1 MLAAGGFPA
10 RTDKRVDLVLGLYT
24 PADGVTLGADV
35 PANGTELD
43 EMGRQ
48 FLATARQY
56 VEKGRNV
63 GIADVAFGNGAAGP
77 GGNPPPEGRGPGA
90 PGVPSGSYAGWNT
103 AGNSL
108 GYALGQGML
117 RPYLSDRDRQDL
129 LIVRYLDD
137 WLYQSR
143 VRQEVRQQLIWPNQ
157 WPDGKLTDDQTARA
171 ETMIT
176 EKMEKEGTPLLGKR
190 PEQYRY
196 RLPWHRTFEVAVK
209 SKEGRAGRREP
220 DER

>member
-1 MLAAGGFPA
+1 MADAAAGAVGLSCVAHGPA
-10 RTDKRVDLVLGLYT
+10 VEHDAVAEIRGVLRRQDFAQGHLDLYRVLQVIHQTQAVGNAY
-24 PADGVTLGADV
+24 AMGVHHGGAGDV
-35 PANGTELD
+35 EHVAQD
-43 EMGRQ
+43 EIGGRAPCGGQ
-48 FLATARQY
+48 ARQELLA
-56 VEKGRNV
+56 VRC
-63 GIADVAFGNGAAGP
+63 
-77 GGNPPPEGRGPGA
+77 
-90 PGVPSGSYAGWNT
+90 
-103 AGNSL
+103 
-108 GYALGQGML
+108 
-117 RPYLSDRDRQDL
+117 RDDGL
-129 LIVRYLDD
+129 H
-137 WLYQSR
+137 QSR

-176 EKMEKEGTPLLGKR
+176 EKMENEGTPLLGKR

>member
-1 MLAAGGFPA
+1 RL
-10 RTDKRVDLVLGLYT
+10 
-24 PADGVTLGADV
+24 
-35 PANGTELD
+35 
-43 EMGRQ
+43 
-48 FLATARQY
+48 
-56 VEKGRNV
+56 
-63 GIADVAFGNGAAGP
+63 
-77 GGNPPPEGRGPGA
+77 
-90 PGVPSGSYAGWNT
+90 GSYAGWNT

-117 RPYLSDRDRQDL
+117 RPYLSDRDRQNL
-129 LIVRYLDD
+129 LTVRYLDD

-209 SKEGRAGRREP
+209 NAE
-220 DER
+220 